1 VALYFEACC
10 PEYSKGATGLLKDI
24 DPEVAAAIEQDKQR
38 QQFTINLIASEN
50 YASRA
55 VLEAQ
60 GSVLTNK
67 YAEGYPG
74 KRYYGGC
81 QYVDVAE
88 ELAIERAKK
97 LFNAEHANVQ
107 PHSGAQANMAA
118 YFALLEYSDTVLAM
132 SLPNG
137 GHLTHGSK
145 INFSG
150 KFYNF
155 ITYGVDRESE
165 TIDYDQVEKL
175 ALEHKP
181 KLIVAGASSYPRIID
196 FKRFRQIADRIG
208 AKLVVDM
215 AHLAGLVAADVHPSP
230 VPYAEVV
237 TSTTHK
243 TLRGPRGGF
252 ILCQAK
258 FASIIDSNVFPGVQG
273 GPLMHIIA
281 AKAVA
286 FHEAMQPEFVSYQ
299 KAVLRNAKV
308 MANELGRLGL
318 RLVSGGTDTHLLLV
332 DLSPIGITGRV
343 GEEALDAVGIT
354 VNKNVIPFD
363 PRSPQIT
370 SGIRLGTPAI
380 TSRGFKDK
388 EVKLIAR
395 LIVSVLSDLGN
406 EKLYDEVRQQ
416 VNDICSRYPVPGI
429 TE

>member
-1 VALYFEACC
+1 M
-10 PEYSKGATGLLKDI
+10 LKDI

-38 QQFTINLIASEN
+38 QRFTINLIASEN
-50 YASRA
+50 YASLA

-81 QYVDVAE
+81 QNVDVAE

-150 KFYNF
+150 RFYNF
-155 ITYGVDRESE
+155 ITYGVDRETE

-181 KLIVAGASSYPRIID
+181 KLIVAGASSYPRMID

-215 AHLAGLVAADVHPSP
+215 AHLAGLVAADVRPSP

-406 EKLYDEVRQQ
+406 EKLYDGVRQQ
-416 VNDICSRYPVPGI
+416 VNDICNRYPVPGI

>member
-1 VALYFEACC
+1 MLR
-10 PEYSKGATGLLKDI
+10 DI
-24 DPEVAAAIEQDKQR
+24 DPEVAAAIEQDEQR
-38 QQFTINLIASEN
+38 QRFTINLIASEN
-50 YASRA
+50 YASSA

-81 QYVDVAE
+81 QNVDTVE
-88 ELAIERAKK
+88 ELAIKRAKE

-107 PHSGAQANMAA
+107 AHSGAQANMAA
-118 YFALLEYSDTVLAM
+118 YFALLEYGDTVLAM

-150 KFYNF
+150 RFYKF
-155 ITYGVDRESE
+155 ITYGVDKETE

-175 ALEHKP
+175 ALTHKP
-181 KLIVAGASSYPRIID
+181 KLIMAGASSYPRIID
-196 FKRFRQIADRIG
+196 FKRFRQIADKVD

-215 AHLAGLVAADVHPSP
+215 AHLAGLIAAGVHPSP

-258 FASIIDSNVFPGVQG
+258 FASSIDSNVFPGVQG
-273 GPLMHIIA
+273 GPLMHVIA

-308 MANELGRLGL
+308 MAGELGRLGL

-332 DLSPIGITGRV
+332 DLSPIGITGAAA
-343 GEEALDAVGIT
+343 EKALDAVGIT

-363 PRSPQIT
+363 PRSPQVT
-370 SGIRLGTPAI
+370 SGIRLGTPAV

-388 EVKLIAR
+388 EIKLIAG
-395 LIVSVLSDLGN
+395 LIVRVLSNLGN
-406 EKLYDEVRQQ
+406 EKINEEVRQQ
-416 VNDICSRYPVPGI
+416 VNEICNKFPVPGI
-429 TE
+429 TG